1 MQKHQA
7 EEAAAETEAE
17 GEMSEPK
24 GRDRETK
31 ERMKDGWEGREPSK
45 WEMVGELVQL
55 EFRDGVLAEEAAWQA
70 VVLI

>member
-1 MQKHQA
+1 
-7 EEAAAETEAE
+7 
-17 GEMSEPK
+17 MSEPK